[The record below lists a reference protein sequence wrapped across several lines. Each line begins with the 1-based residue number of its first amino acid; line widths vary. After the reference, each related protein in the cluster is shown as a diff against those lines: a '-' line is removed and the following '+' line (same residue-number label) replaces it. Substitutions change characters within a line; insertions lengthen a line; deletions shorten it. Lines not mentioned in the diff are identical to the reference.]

1 MNGLARFNLVV
12 LLVVVLT
19 ACATPTPPH
28 PAYTQLAADKL
39 AANSA
44 NEGESVAKN
53 PVLFT
58 LPGMEKVTVANI
70 PYKEG
75 LTMDVY
81 YPPGFDF
88 SSPVPAVIFVNG
100 IGDPG
105 LISTYGSKFK
115 EMSIFISWA
124 QLAAAS
130 GLIGINYET
139 TSDPLRDTRDLLDF
153 ILTDAPW
160 LGLDKDHLCLWS
172 ASSNVPV
179 ALAVIADKE
188 GEYQK
193 SLSCAVVYYGFDE
206 TGKIKLSPS
215 NLPLLVVTAGQ
226 DELSTNAG
234 IDRLIAAAKVAG
246 LSVDA
251 IEYKEGVHG
260 FDIKQDTDE
269 TRAIVSR
276 TLEFM
281 KEKLTTP

>member
-1 MNGLARFNLVV
+1 MNRPTRFVFIVILA
-12 LLVVVLT
+12 VVLT
-19 ACATPTPPH
+19 ACTTPTPPH
-28 PAYTQLAADKL
+28 PAHTQLATDKL

-44 NEGESVAKN
+44 KEGESVAKM

-58 LPGMEKVTVANI
+58 LPGMEKVTVANV

-160 LGLDKDHLCLWS
+160 LGLDKDHLCLSS

-179 ALAVIADKE
+179 ALELIADKE

-193 SLSCAVVYYGFDE
+193 SLSCAVVYYGL
-206 TGKIKLSPS
+206 TK
-215 NLPLLVVTAGQ
+215 Q
-226 DELSTNAG
+226 
-234 IDRLIAAAKVAG
+234 AK
-246 LSVDA
+246 
-251 IEYKEGVHG
+251 
-260 FDIKQDTDE
+260 
-269 TRAIVSR
+269 
-276 TLEFM
+276 
-281 KEKLTTP
+281 